1 MISCS
6 LFHIRPF
13 RTRVRRLCLVLV
25 SDSKLQ
31 GGEMEGGGGGGE
43 RGEEE
48 ECRLLPDRTVSR
60 SGGQIFSSSAG
71 RWEVVVVGVQR
82 G

>member
-1 MISCS
+1 MISSS

-13 RTRVRRLCLVLV
+13 RTRVRRLCFFLV

-31 GGEMEGGGGGGE
+31 GGEMEGGGGGE

-48 ECRLLPDRTVSR
+48 ECGLLPDRTVSR

-71 RWEVVVVGVQR
+71 RWEVVVVGV
-82 G
+82 